1 MTGGSGKASDQDLYR
16 RAQEISQN
24 ALKQKSAYRRR
35 NFAVGGILL
44 AAVAGI
50 YAYTIMSVKQ
60 EAFLDEEF
68 SKKE

>member
-35 NFAVGGILL
+35 NFAVGD
-44 AAVAGI
+44 
-50 YAYTIMSVKQ
+50 AYTIMSVKQ